1 LVVSIDKAVTARLMV
16 GNMKFEILVD
26 PELALEFKQGKL
38 IKLEE
43 ALAYP
48 AVYKDARSSEV
59 ASEKDM
65 QKLFGTT
72 DVYKIAEKIIK
83 QGEIQLTTE
92 QKRRMVEQKK
102 VQVANLIAKK
112 AINPQTNT
120 PHPPQ
125 RILNAIEQVGISI
138 DPFVDAELQVDKV
151 LKGIKHLL
159 PIKFQKIL
167 AQIKVPSQFAG
178 KAYAVIKGSGT
189 LKQEQWLGDGSL
201 QVSVEMFAGVQ
212 EDLMKKL
219 ADITHG
225 QADFKILQ
233 REDV

>member
-1 LVVSIDKAVTARLMV
+1 MV